1 MLLGTVRQM
10 ERRCEWRPLAV
21 VAVVARRAPLKRGRR
36 RSLQW
41 LGRAAGAATIVA
53 IAIGASGA
61 ELTTVGETDVSL
73 FQVEQDEF
81 TDDLKYADLYL
92 IADGREGSLLWACWH
107 DHAQSEFDI
116 RVNQRRAARRR
127 EKGDT
132 ERVRF
137 RVDRHASWAE
147 TAAVLD
153 IEADEFGGAWTSAVD
168 FVASRR
174 FVDQVVAGK
183 RMIVQIAD
191 LGTVSYDLVT
201 AKPDIV
207 GFVRACERMRDDVW
221 TEEDA
226 APTDESSPTHP

>member
-1 MLLGTVRQM
+1 MRMASPGGGCG
-10 ERRCEWRPLAV
+10 RRPPCTLETRTTAV
-21 VAVVARRAPLKRGRR
+21 TSVARPRGRR
-36 RSLQW
+36 RDNC
-41 LGRAAGAATIVA
+41 RHCDRR
-53 IAIGASGA
+53 SGA

-147 TAAVLD
+147 PQLSSTSRPTSSAEPGHRRSTSWPVD
-153 IEADEFGGAWTSAVD
+153 VSWTKS
-168 FVASRR
+168 S
-174 FVDQVVAGK
+174 GK